1 VIIYYSGTP
10 GIEGGL
16 PEDLLDFP
24 TTVMTSMIEY
34 GGDRAADRRLERMK
48 NVCLLRGSPSK

>member
-1 VIIYYSGTP
+1 MIIYYSGTP

-34 GGDRAADRRLERMK
+34 GGDRAADRRLERLEMK
-48 NVCLLRGSPSK
+48 DRENE